1 MVEEAGKW
9 YMHAVQPIRGRVR
22 FAGFAL
28 KAARQENGRGAS
40 ASWGRY
46 TRATPV
52 GDDGRVLLP
61 VRRLAPHTC

>member
-1 MVEEAGKW
+1 MAPQSQPTIPGRERDGMVGQAGKW

-28 KAARQENGRGAS
+28 TATGQENGRGAS

-46 TRATPV
+46 TRW
-52 GDDGRVLLP
+52 
-61 VRRLAPHTC
+61 

>member
-28 KAARQENGRGAS
+28 TAARQENGRGAS
-40 ASWGRY
+40 ASWA
-46 TRATPV
+46 ATPV
-52 GDDGRVLLP
+52 GDDGGVLLQG
-61 VRRLAPHTC
+61 RSLAPHTC